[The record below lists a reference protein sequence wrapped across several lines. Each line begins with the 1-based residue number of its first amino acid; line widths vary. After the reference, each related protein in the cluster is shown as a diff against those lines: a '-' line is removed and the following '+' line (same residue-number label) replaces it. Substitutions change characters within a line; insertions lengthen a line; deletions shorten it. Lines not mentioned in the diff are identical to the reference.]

1 MYLYRLA
8 ETKAKQIGTVSR
20 LMKEINVD
28 CQLNISQTN
37 FTAEKLQQV
46 VENQQIEIEL
56 TNDTNIK
63 FTPGVN
69 YKMHLVMP
77 SLKYFSH
84 NVGNISLSFIS
95 DNI

>member
-8 ETKAKQIGTVSR
+8 ETKAKQIGSISR

-46 VENQQIEIEL
+46 V
-56 TNDTNIK
+56 
-63 FTPGVN
+63 
-69 YKMHLVMP
+69 
-77 SLKYFSH
+77 
-84 NVGNISLSFIS
+84 
-95 DNI
+95 